1 MTCKINADTTD
12 GLKLISDTSGEVD
25 IQSNGTT
32 KVTIDANGNIN
43 TVGQVSTTDNG
54 TIVTRQNVKPLI
66 INGDMK
72 VAQRATSLSGQTG
85 SGYFTCDR
93 WLTDI
98 GTGGTWTIS
107 QVADVP
113 TGSGF
118 RNSMKYDCTTANG
131 SLSAGSFMTHQM
143 RFEGQDLQLFKKG
156 TPNAEAFTVS
166 FWVKSAKTGTYIV
179 ELEDQDN
186 TRSVS
191 QAYTISSANTWEKK
205 VLSFPADTT
214 GVFDNNNSASLHM
227 FFWLLAGTTY
237 SSGTLNTTW
246 SSQTQ
251 ANRAVG
257 VVNLADSTSNDWYIT
272 GVQMEVGEFDATTVP
287 AFQHESFGENFH
299 RCQRYLQKYLQPP
312 LVGVA
317 NATQTVARASM
328 SLQARMRTNP
338 TASQVNG
345 NFVWFNTNGHQP
357 QSSGFSATY
366 TDEDTFECDVTMTVT
381 GNTVPS
387 ICKVYQS
394 GNAYLLLN
402 AEL

>member
-1 MTCKINADTTD
+1 MALTLHGTVAD
-12 GLKLISDTSGEVD
+12 
-25 IQSNGTT
+25 
-32 KVTIDANGNIN
+32 N
-43 TVGQVSTTDNG
+43 TAVLD
-54 TIVTRQNVKPLI
+54 RQNAKPLI
-66 INGDMK
+66 INGDMQ
-72 VAQRATSLSGQTG
+72 VAQRATSVTGQTG
-85 SGYFTCDR
+85 SNYFTCDR

-107 QVADVP
+107 QVADAP

-118 RNSMKYDCTTANG
+118 RNSMKYDCTTANA

-156 TPNAEAFTVS
+156 TSSAEAFTVS

-214 GVFDNNNSASLHM
+214 GAFDNDNSASLHM

-257 VVNLADSTSNDWYIT
+257 VVNLADSTSNDWYLT
-272 GVQMEVGEFDATTVP
+272 GVQLEVGEFDANSIAP
-287 AFQHESFGENFH
+287 FQHESFGDNLR
-299 RCQRYLQKYLQPP
+299 RCERYYRQSYSIGTKA
-312 LVGVA
+312 GT
-317 NATQTVARASM
+317 ATQPGS
-328 SLQARMRTNP
+328 
-338 TASQVNG
+338 
-345 NFVWFNTNGHQP
+345 
-357 QSSGFSATY
+357 
-366 TDEDTFECDVTMTVT
+366 TMVYIPAT
-381 GNTVPS
+381 GNTLRYTLHHYGMRATPTFAEYS
-387 ICKVYQS
+387 PETGTAGIGSYEGS
-394 GNAYLLLN
+394 GDTNSEAISTTFANEHSTLLYNTNMGFTGSFYWQYTLS